1 MKTLDW
7 TIRSEQDLDIPAA
20 FMAKT
25 LKPGDLVWLFGSMGV
40 GKTTF
45 VQRICKHL
53 GCLESIQSPSF
64 AIMNQYLCGTTPVYH
79 ADLYRIEH
87 ENELWDTGIY
97 PLLDDASAVFFVEWP
112 QRIPERIRAQF
123 EAAYTANLD
132 LLPDFERSVHL
143 ILPEK
148 SI

>member
-7 TIRSEQDLDIPAA
+7 TIRSEQDWDIPAA

-79 ADLYRIEH
+79 ADLHRIEH

-148 SI
+148 

>member
-7 TIRSEQDLDIPAA
+7 TIRSEQDWDIPAA

-25 LKPGDLVWLFGSMGV
+25 LKPGDIVWLFGSMGV

-64 AIMNQYLCGTTPVYH
+64 AIMNQYLCGTTSVYH

-148 SI
+148 

>member
-7 TIRSEQDLDIPAA
+7 TIRSEQDWDIPSA

-148 SI
+148 

>member
-7 TIRSEQDLDIPAA
+7 TIRSEQDWDIPAA

-97 PLLDDASAVFFVEWP
+97 PLLDDASAVFFCGMAP
-112 QRIPERIRAQF
+112 
-123 EAAYTANLD
+123 TD
-132 LLPDFERSVHL
+132 S
-143 ILPEK
+143 
-148 SI
+148 

>member
-7 TIRSEQDLDIPAA
+7 TIRSEQDWDIPAA

-25 LKPGDLVWLFGSMGV
+25 LKPGDIVWLFGSMGV

-148 SI
+148 

>member
-7 TIRSEQDLDIPAA
+7 TIRSEQDWDIPAA

-97 PLLDDASAVFFVEWP
+97 PLLDDASAVFFVVWP
-112 QRIPERIRAQF
+112 QRITERIRAQF

-148 SI
+148 

>member
-7 TIRSEQDLDIPAA
+7 TIRSEQDWDIPAT

-25 LKPGDLVWLFGSMGV
+25 LKPGDIVWLFGSMGV

-148 SI
+148 

>member
-7 TIRSEQDLDIPAA
+7 TIRSEQDWDIPAA

-25 LKPGDLVWLFGSMGV
+25 LKPGDIVWLFGSMGV

-123 EAAYTANLD
+123 EATYTANLD

-148 SI
+148 

>member
-7 TIRSEQDLDIPAA
+7 TIRSEQDWVIPAA

-148 SI
+148 

>member
-7 TIRSEQDLDIPAA
+7 TIRSEQDWDIPAA

-25 LKPGDLVWLFGSMGV
+25 LKPGDIVWLFGSMGV

-123 EAAYTANLD
+123 EAPYTANLD

-148 SI
+148 

>member
-7 TIRSEQDLDIPAA
+7 TIRSEQDWDIPAA

-53 GCLESIQSPSF
+53 GCSESIQSPSF

-79 ADLYRIEH
+79 ADLYRIEY
-87 ENELWDTGIY
+87 EDELWDTGIY

-148 SI
+148 

>member
-7 TIRSEQDLDIPAA
+7 TIRSEQDWDIPAT

-25 LKPGDLVWLFGSMGV
+25 LKPGDIVWLFGSMGV

-123 EAAYTANLD
+123 EATYTANLD

-148 SI
+148 

>member
-7 TIRSEQDLDIPAA
+7 TIRSEQDWDIPAA

-64 AIMNQYLCGTTPVYH
+64 AIMNQYLCGATPVYH
-79 ADLYRIEH
+79 ADLYRIEY
-87 ENELWDTGIY
+87 EDELWDTGIY

-148 SI
+148 

>member
-1 MKTLDW
+1 
-7 TIRSEQDLDIPAA
+7 
-20 FMAKT
+20 MAKT
-25 LKPGDLVWLFGSMGV
+25 LKPGDIVWLFGSMGV

-148 SI
+148 

>member
-64 AIMNQYLCGTTPVYH
+64 AIMNQYLCGTTHVYH

>member
-7 TIRSEQDLDIPAA
+7 TIRSEQDWDIPAA
-20 FMAKT
+20 FMANS
-25 LKPGDLVWLFGSMGV
+25 LFFGDLVWLFGSMGV

-45 VQRICKHL
+45 VQCICKHL

-148 SI
+148 

>member
-7 TIRSEQDLDIPAA
+7 TIRSEQDWDIPAA

-25 LKPGDLVWLFGSMGV
+25 LMPGDIVWLFGSMGV

-123 EAAYTANLD
+123 EATYTANLD

-148 SI
+148 

>member
-7 TIRSEQDLDIPAA
+7 TIRSEQDWDIPAA

-148 SI
+148 

>member
-7 TIRSEQDLDIPAA
+7 TIRSEQDWDIPAA
-20 FMAKT
+20 FMAKP

-148 SI
+148 

>member
-7 TIRSEQDLDIPAA
+7 TIRSEQDWDIPAA

-132 LLPDFERSVHL
+132 LLPNFERSVHL

-148 SI
+148 

>member
-7 TIRSEQDLDIPAA
+7 TIRSEQDWDIPAA

-25 LKPGDLVWLFGSMGV
+25 LKPGDIVWLFGSMGV

-97 PLLDDASAVFFVEWP
+97 PLLDDASAVFFVERP

-123 EAAYTANLD
+123 EATYTANLD

-148 SI
+148 